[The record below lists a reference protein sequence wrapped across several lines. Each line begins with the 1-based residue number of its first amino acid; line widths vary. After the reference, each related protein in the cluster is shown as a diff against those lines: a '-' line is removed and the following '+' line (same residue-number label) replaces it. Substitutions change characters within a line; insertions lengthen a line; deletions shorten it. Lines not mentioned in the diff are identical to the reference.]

1 MYLYNVHLILPAFLP
16 HFPASLCLPP
26 YLPLSLSPSLSLSLP
41 SPPLSLS
48 SSTDQL
54 MLTKVFHLK
63 RRVHTQCS
71 LNTEV
76 FVDSCPL
83 PHGSHGDEGEEGGL
97 RKNNSFILSITR
109 PSEPPAA
116 GNNILYILSNF
127 IYNIHNRRYISSC
140 CCNIF
145 IYQYA

>member
-1 MYLYNVHLILPAFLP
+1 
-16 HFPASLCLPP
+16 
-26 YLPLSLSPSLSLSLP
+26 
-41 SPPLSLS
+41 
-48 SSTDQL
+48 

-83 PHGSHGDEGEEGGL
+83 PGSHGDEGEEGGL

-116 GNNILYILSNF
+116 GNNNILNILSNF
-127 IYNIHNRRYISSC
+127 IYIHNRRYISSC
-140 CCNIF
+140 CCNI
-145 IYQYA
+145 